1 MLIVYATFNF
11 AFINDIMLIS
21 CWYQVL
27 FVTSGATSY
36 ALTFRRDVAKFSD
49 YCLNQRLSHFVPL
62 DTLFR
67 LHFISN
73 IILAQIQSV
82 ECMIYIMICHVKYVN
97 LSST

>member
-1 MLIVYATFNF
+1 MTFLCLN
-11 AFINDIMLIS
+11 MLIS
-21 CWYQVL
+21 S
-27 FVTSGATSY
+27 FVCHIWCHASY

-73 IILAQIQSV
+73 IILALIQPV